1 MNLKQALKITL
12 LIVILAEEI
21 KSVKEKFLCYM
32 NSKKCP
38 NCNYRITKDAN
49 YCSICRYKFS

>member
-12 LIVILAEEI
+12 LIVILAEDI
-21 KSVKEKFLCYM
+21 NSVMKELVCYI

-38 NCNYRITKDAN
+38 NCNYRIIKDAN
-49 YCSICRYKFS
+49 YCSMCRYKF